1 MRIAVSRLVGQLA
14 QAHSHSAAHGGHNAD
29 HDQERDDRDPDHN
42 KSALC
47 HAGTSYYR
55 KTAAPPRN
63 TRSAVRCKR
72 MSSEPPQQPQRP
84 RIPQD
89 MKAFN
94 EALIAEVR
102 ANGGKAVSGPMAGSE
117 PMLLT
122 TTGAKSFAERTV
134 VIGFR
139 KYGDAYAVIASNNGA
154 DKAPYWFANLQ
165 ANPVATVELG
175 AEKFKVKA
183 RVAEGAERAEVAKL
197 IDYYERQQALTS
209 REIPIV
215 ILERV

>member
-1 MRIAVSRLVGQLA
+1 
-14 QAHSHSAAHGGHNAD
+14 
-29 HDQERDDRDPDHN
+29 
-42 KSALC
+42 
-47 HAGTSYYR
+47 
-55 KTAAPPRN
+55 
-63 TRSAVRCKR
+63 
-72 MSSEPPQQPQRP
+72 
-84 RIPQD
+84 

-94 EALIAEVR
+94 AKLIEEFR
-102 ANGGKAVSGPMAGSE
+102 ANGGQLVSGPMAGSK

-139 KYGDAYAVIASNNGA
+139 PYGDRYAVIASNNGA
-154 DKAPYWFANLQ
+154 PQNPHWFHNLQ
-165 ANPVATVELG
+165 ANPVATVEVG
-175 AEKFKVKA
+175 SERFSVKA

-197 IDYYERQQALTS
+197 IDYLERQQALTS

>member
-1 MRIAVSRLVGQLA
+1 
-14 QAHSHSAAHGGHNAD
+14 
-29 HDQERDDRDPDHN
+29 
-42 KSALC
+42 
-47 HAGTSYYR
+47 
-55 KTAAPPRN
+55 
-63 TRSAVRCKR
+63 
-72 MSSEPPQQPQRP
+72 MSTEQPQQPQKP
-84 RIPQD
+84 QIPQD

-94 EALIAEVR
+94 EALIAEFR
-102 ANGGKAVSGPMAGSE
+102 ANGGKLTSGPFAGRE

-134 VIGFR
+134 VVGYR

-154 DKAPYWFANLQ
+154 DTAPHWFANLR
-165 ANPVATVELG
+165 ANGTATVELG
-175 AEKFKVKA
+175 PEKFRVKA

-215 ILERV
+215 VLERV